1 SNRKGGKV
9 MKQKRAKLFLSVLMI
24 MTMLLPAY
32 SAQAATTIYNNET
45 GVHDGYNY
53 ELWKDSGNTSMT
65 LNSGGTFSCQW
76 SNINNALFRKGKKFN
91 ETQTHQQI
99 GNISVTY
106 GCDYQPNGNSYLCVY
121 GWTSDPLVEYYIVD
135 SWGSW
140 RPPGATS

>member
-1 SNRKGGKV
+1 
-9 MKQKRAKLFLSVLMI
+9 
-24 MTMLLPAY
+24 
-32 SAQAATTIYNNET
+32 
-45 GVHDGYNY
+45 
-53 ELWKDSGNTSMT
+53 MT

-140 RPPGATS
+140 RLPGQLLRERLQLTAVLMISMRQPGLTSLPLKVQQHSNSTGVFVLPNVQAEPFL